1 MSKTSEGKLHYKKG
15 KTDYKEM
22 MLAKEC
28 FEQAIKDGEYDACVY
43 LAAMYN
49 KGQVCDHDLNM
60 SIRLIEQALKHHLE
74 LSNEIEQVARRNLG
88 AYYAMLSKEVYL
100 YNSIGKKNK
109 LADKYIIKAENIW
122 KKLTQQGDEGLYKYL
137 CSCYFGRNPD
147 KCYKYANKA
156 LEENIEYN
164 FDEYVSI
171 LHMRAISYGDLIEE
185 NKRLTS
191 KKRQN
196 MKSKELNM
204 LKEVLKYDFEYA
216 AFRTYRCYKLVF
228 DTIEDRYLS
237 FYNSSEK
244 LKYYYKKYLESG
256 YKENEY
262 RDKLISQYKIVSKE
276 LIYKVTNSNYNCV
289 CEEFYRAEK
298 CYVDYLTENR
308 VLNFQVLDRSLEI
321 LKKIEE
327 YKNSKIESRAIL
339 PCDVELGS
347 LDMPTSIFF
356 FFSYDFIKDYR
367 YNLQNESYKTM
378 YNEFMKDL
386 NNPEGY
392 IERRQRDFLRR
403 YEEHKK
409 ELLYKQQMQKMQNQ
423 IDLMKESF
431 DKQNKDLIKQ
441 NESLRKE
448 ISKLNENASKLK
460 WDVNY
465 LKFK

>member
-100 YNSIGKKNK
+100 YNSMGKKNK

-191 KKRQN
+191 KK
-196 MKSKELNM
+196 
-204 LKEVLKYDFEYA
+204 
-216 AFRTYRCYKLVF
+216 
-228 DTIEDRYLS
+228 DR
-237 FYNSSEK
+237 
-244 LKYYYKKYLESG
+244 
-256 YKENEY
+256 
-262 RDKLISQYKIVSKE
+262 I
-276 LIYKVTNSNYNCV
+276 
-289 CEEFYRAEK
+289 
-298 CYVDYLTENR
+298 
-308 VLNFQVLDRSLEI
+308 
-321 LKKIEE
+321 
-327 YKNSKIESRAIL
+327 
-339 PCDVELGS
+339 
-347 LDMPTSIFF
+347 
-356 FFSYDFIKDYR
+356 
-367 YNLQNESYKTM
+367 
-378 YNEFMKDL
+378 
-386 NNPEGY
+386 
-392 IERRQRDFLRR
+392 
-403 YEEHKK
+403 
-409 ELLYKQQMQKMQNQ
+409 
-423 IDLMKESF
+423 
-431 DKQNKDLIKQ
+431 
-441 NESLRKE
+441 
-448 ISKLNENASKLK
+448 
-460 WDVNY
+460 
-465 LKFK
+465 